1 VSRTHPDP
9 PRRTAPEPV
18 AAAPTTSTDSVQLCS
33 FLVGGERYVIDIM
46 RIREIVSPLAVTPV
60 RRSSPLVEGVVDLR
74 GQVIPLVD
82 LRKALGVPA
91 EGLPPGAKH
100 VIVAVGGGVVGLT
113 VDGMGRVLTVPRS
126 AIQVSPS
133 LMGDGGTTV
142 FPGVLNHGGAL
153 YLLLDL
159 KALLAGGL
167 PRPEEVDRMRD
178 AVLGGAS

>member
-1 VSRTHPDP
+1 MSRTLSDP
-9 PRRTAPEPV
+9 PRAPTLG
-18 AAAPTTSTDSVQLCS
+18 AAPAASAATPESVQLCS

-46 RIREIVSPLAVTPV
+46 RIREIVSPLPVTPV
-60 RRSSPLVEGVVDLR
+60 RRSSPLVEGVIDLR

-82 LRKALGVPA
+82 LRKALGVPVT
-91 EGLPPGAKH
+91 GLDRGAKH

-126 AIQVSPS
+126 AIQLAPA
-133 LMGDGGTTV
+133 LMDDGEGTV
-142 FPGVLNHGGAL
+142 FPGVLNHGGSL

-159 KALLAGGL
+159 KAILAGGL

-178 AVLGGAS
+178 AALGGAS